1 MKPNADEL
9 FDFNIINSLKEMDE
23 PGEPSFY
30 TELITVY
37 LGQSPGLIDDIRKSY
52 AARNS
57 DQMGRAA
64 HTLKGSSLNVGLRKF
79 ADICKDIELKGK
91 HNDFDDIDK
100 LLENLDIYYLIT
112 VKELKKIAGLK

>member
-1 MKPNADEL
+1 MEINTEEL

-30 TELITVY
+30 SELITIY
-37 LGQSPGLIDDIRKSY
+37 LEQSPGLIENIRTNYNLKN
-52 AARNS
+52 A

-79 ADICKDIELKGK
+79 AEICKDLERKGK
-91 HNDFDDIDK
+91 NNDFDDVDK
-100 LLENLDIYYLIT
+100 LVENLDIYYLIT
-112 VKELKKIAGLK
+112 VKELKNIAGL